1 MIRYFVI
8 LFGNLSASPNSN
20 SWGELSGG
28 QYLQEANMIPTPTFS
43 ANNQGFHPS
52 KVFIFELKIDKQFFS
67 IFISWYR
74 IKATYFSAH
83 QSDSS
88 ECQARAHNKYWV
100 PTEHYK
106 SMKNHLIYGF
116 IGVFVYNERKALNYK
131 QLLYKFNYLFL
142 LILSFTLDISSWSI
156 ASTWECSRFN

>member
-1 MIRYFVI
+1 
-8 LFGNLSASPNSN
+8 
-20 SWGELSGG
+20 
-28 QYLQEANMIPTPTFS
+28 MIPSHRFS
-43 ANNQGFHPS
+43 AYNQWFFTLPKIFFSS
-52 KVFIFELKIDKQFFS
+52 KMTWHFFS

-116 IGVFVYNERKALNYK
+116 TGVFVYNERKALNCK
-131 QLLYKFNYLFL
+131 QLLYKFNYLFWF
-142 LILSFTLDISSWSI
+142 ILSSTMDMSYWSI
-156 ASTWECSRFN
+156 TSTVECSRFN